1 MTRGFDNVSIA
12 EIAAAAE
19 VSKMTVFNYFP
30 AKEDLVLLRVDDHYE
45 ESASVVRARE
55 KGQTPIGALR
65 AHFLRGLKERDVVTG
80 LNDDPAHLAFH
91 RMVMDTPSLRGR
103 LMDQGVRMEQS
114 LDRAF
119 AEVLGA
125 STPDIVARIA
135 AGQVI
140 STQQTLVVHNL
151 TQVLAGKSAKA

>member
-1 MTRGFDNVSIA
+1 MARGFDNVSIT

-30 AKEDLVLLRVDDHYE
+30 AKEDLVLLRVDDHFE
-45 ESASVVRARE
+45 ESASVVR
-55 KGQTPIGALR
+55 
-65 AHFLRGLKERDVVTG
+65 
-80 LNDDPAHLAFH
+80 
-91 RMVMDTPSLRGR
+91 
-103 LMDQGVRMEQS
+103 MEQS
-114 LDRAF
+114 LDKAF
-119 AEVLGA
+119 AEVLGG

-151 TQVLAGKSAKA
+151 TQVLAGKSAKAVYPHAVTTANLAYDMLEHGLSRTALAWPG